1 LSNAV
6 DNSRNTA
13 EPAIVSALSERQAD
27 LLSRLDRAA
36 VPISMARKYAAQE
49 LNLEAIRDV
58 LEEEA
63 ILTQPFSPN
72 DISPDYERLQ
82 RQLVWLVL
90 RMDMKVLEDLR
101 SGTLLGFGVRL
112 PLRPS
117 SASTPIP
124 PGLWYLMSFNMDDCT
139 AAGPQWSYRDVRV
152 INVRSMGAP
161 ERREIDRGLAI
172 LAAKLEADERAMA
185 APRPTEQT
193 ACAPSSSPGKEVEVD
208 HVEESGC
215 RPTTETEDS
224 TSDTNINLAIPEDR
238 GDSDVPAAQEDVG
251 ESPHNE
257 TVRGASYGPW
267 SVMPQI
273 EEELRRRAAAKQ
285 CKKTWALESVYLE
298 HWAGKKFK
306 RDEATKIGDPPS
318 LKWIREKLGKLYY
331 ELNPET
337 PRPPRLRQKTETPA
351 NPPTRS

>member
-1 LSNAV
+1 
-6 DNSRNTA
+6 
-13 EPAIVSALSERQAD
+13 
-27 LLSRLDRAA
+27 
-36 VPISMARKYAAQE
+36 MARKYAAQE

-63 ILTQPFSPN
+63 ILAQPFSPN

-117 SASTPIP
+117 SASAPIP
-124 PGLWYLMSFNMDDCT
+124 RGLWYLMSFNMDDCT

-152 INVRSMGAP
+152 INVRSMEAP

-172 LAAKLEADERAMA
+172 LAAKLEAEERAMA
-185 APRPTEQT
+185 APSPTEQT
-193 ACAPSSSPGKEVEVD
+193 ACAPNSPPAEEDEVVEVA
-208 HVEESGC
+208 ESE
-215 RPTTETEDS
+215 RFPMPETEGS
-224 TSDTNINLAIPEDR
+224 ASDTKINLADGEDR
-238 GDSDVPAAQEDVG
+238 RDLEVPSAEEDVG
-251 ESPHNE
+251 ESSQNE
-257 TVRGASYGPW
+257 TVRGTSYGPW

-273 EEELRRRAAAKQ
+273 EDELRRRAAAKQ
-285 CKKTWALESVYLE
+285 CKPTWALESNYLA
-298 HWAGKKFK
+298 HWASKKFK
-306 RDEATKIGDPPS
+306 RNEATKTGDPPAV
-318 LKWIREKLGKLYY
+318 KWIREKLGKLYY

-337 PRPPRLRQKTETPA
+337 RPSRRLRPKSETPA
-351 NPPTRS
+351 NSPTKS

>member
-6 DNSRNTA
+6 DNGRNTTG
-13 EPAIVSALSERQAD
+13 PAIVSALSERQAD

-36 VPISMARKYAAQE
+36 VPISMGREYAAQE
-49 LNLEAIRDV
+49 LNLEAIRDL

-63 ILTQPFSPN
+63 ILAQPFSPN
-72 DISPDYERLQ
+72 DNSPDYERLQ
-82 RQLVWLVL
+82 RQLVSLVL

-101 SGTLLGFGVRL
+101 SGTLLAFGVRL

-117 SASTPIP
+117 SAPTPIP
-124 PGLWYLMSFNMDDCT
+124 PGLWYLMSFDMEDCT

-152 INVRSMGAP
+152 INIRSMGAP
-161 ERREIDRGLAI
+161 ERREIDRGLAV
-172 LAAKLEADERAMA
+172 LAAKLEAEERTMA
-185 APRPTEQT
+185 APPPTEQT
-193 ACAPSSSPGKEVEVD
+193 ACAPNTLPGKEDEGVV
-208 HVEESGC
+208 VTESEQF
-215 RPTTETEDS
+215 PMPETEG
-224 TSDTNINLAIPEDR
+224 TASDANINLATPEDR
-238 GDSDVPAAQEDVG
+238 GDPDVPAAQEDVG
-251 ESPHNE
+251 ESPQNE
-257 TVRGASYGPW
+257 TVRGTSYGPW

-273 EEELRRRAAAKQ
+273 EEELRRRAAAKE

-306 RDEATKIGDPPS
+306 RNEATKTGDPPS

-337 PRPPRLRQKTETPA
+337 RPSPRLRPKSETPA
-351 NPPTRS
+351 NSPT

>member
-1 LSNAV
+1 MG
-6 DNSRNTA
+6 R
-13 EPAIVSALSERQAD
+13 E
-27 LLSRLDRAA
+27 
-36 VPISMARKYAAQE
+36 YAAQE
-49 LNLEAIRDV
+49 LNLEALRDM

-63 ILTQPFSPN
+63 ILAQPFSPN
-72 DISPDYERLQ
+72 DTSPEYERLQ

-101 SGTLLGFGVRL
+101 SGTLQAFGVRL

-124 PGLWYLMSFNMDDCT
+124 RGLWYLMSFNLDDCS

-172 LAAKLEADERAMA
+172 VAAKLEAEERAVA
-185 APRPTEQT
+185 APSPTEQT
-193 ACAPSSSPGKEVEVD
+193 ACAPNSLPGKEDEV
-208 HVEESGC
+208 VVVTESEQFPMPEAEG
-215 RPTTETEDS
+215 S
-224 TSDTNINLAIPEDR
+224 ASDMKIDLADVDR
-238 GDSDVPAAQEDVG
+238 HDLEVPAAPEDIG
-251 ESPHNE
+251 ESPQNE
-257 TVRGASYGPW
+257 TVRGTPYGPW

-273 EEELRRRAAAKQ
+273 AEELRRRAAANQ
-285 CKKTWALESVYLE
+285 CKTTWALESVYLE

-306 RDEATKIGDPPS
+306 RNEATKTGDPPS

-337 PRPPRLRQKTETPA
+337 RPSPRLRPKSETAA
-351 NPPTRS
+351 NTPT